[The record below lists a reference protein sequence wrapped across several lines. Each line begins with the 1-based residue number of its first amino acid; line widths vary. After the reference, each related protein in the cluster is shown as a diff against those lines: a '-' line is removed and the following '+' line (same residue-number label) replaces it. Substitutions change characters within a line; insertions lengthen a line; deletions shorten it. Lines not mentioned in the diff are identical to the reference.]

1 LIREARELIEAHIPP
16 ATPEQRKNAALAAQQ
31 AVLRAGVTSVR
42 SMEHLEQWEA
52 LQELDQE
59 GRLKLRIYHALS
71 PEELAEA
78 AGRGIT
84 PGCGSSRL
92 WFGQAKLFADGS
104 LGSDT
109 ALLHEPYLHK
119 PQDYGLAY
127 LSVEELREKIEL
139 AYSHGCD
146 VAIHAIGD
154 KAVTNALD
162 AISAARKKHPGPRR
176 DSLEHVQLVRPQDF
190 HRFLELEI
198 TASPQPP
205 FIVTDWDMANKNG
218 DLNDAV
224 TPMR

>member
-1 LIREARELIEAHIPP
+1 MLMIRICGHSIWVNSLALRIAGITRDTPQPPGGKIDTDSSGEPTGLIREARELIEAHIPP

-78 AGRGIT
+78 AERGVT
-84 PGCGSSRL
+84 PGCGSNRL

-109 ALLHEPYLHK
+109 ALLHDPYLHN
-119 PQDYGLAY
+119 QGHGLAY
-127 LSVEELREKIEL
+127 LSVEELREKDWLI
-139 AYSHGCD
+139 A
-146 VAIHAIGD
+146 
-154 KAVTNALD
+154 T
-162 AISAARKKHPGPRR
+162 AA
-176 DSLEHVQLVRPQDF
+176 
-190 HRFLELEI
+190 
-198 TASPQPP
+198 
-205 FIVTDWDMANKNG
+205 MATTR
-218 DLNDAV
+218 LR
-224 TPMR
+224 MRWGH